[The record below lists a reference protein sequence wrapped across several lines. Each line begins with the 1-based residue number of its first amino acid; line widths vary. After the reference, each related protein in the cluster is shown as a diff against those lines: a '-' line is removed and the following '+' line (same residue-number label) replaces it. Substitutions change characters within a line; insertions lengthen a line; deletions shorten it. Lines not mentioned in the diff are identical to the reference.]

1 MNVLIKVDLH
11 PNGEELNKTYFFEMN
26 SSRENAFSFILEIRI
41 QNIKEKNQNSN
52 TDLLVYGLFG

>member
-26 SSRENAFSFILEIRI
+26 SSRENAFSFILEI
-41 QNIKEKNQNSN
+41 
-52 TDLLVYGLFG
+52 